1 MRAPPGW
8 NKEVDQSFER
18 STPPPLAL
26 QREGRGD
33 QGAGGGEKNK
43 FLHGIL
49 LIAGGSF
56 RGRDAA
62 P

>member
-1 MRAPPGW
+1 L
-8 NKEVDQSFER
+8 DQSLQR

-49 LIAGGSF
+49 LLAGGSF
-56 RGRDAA
+56 RGRDAV